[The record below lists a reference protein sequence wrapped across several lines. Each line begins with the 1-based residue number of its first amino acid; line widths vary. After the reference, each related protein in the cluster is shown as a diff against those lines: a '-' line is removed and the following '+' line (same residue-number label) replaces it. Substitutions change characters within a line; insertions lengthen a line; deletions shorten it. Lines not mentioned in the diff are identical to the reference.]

1 MAKNIM
7 TKERLKQYKAMQVEI
22 QELKYKLNNFCKDD
36 VTGNDVIM
44 DYRKG
49 YPMPQSVIGVDW
61 RKRERIEE
69 RNRKRLE
76 KLEKECE
83 EIETFIN
90 DIDDSR
96 IRCIFELSFI
106 VGKTQKEVGVVL
118 HLERSSISKKIDDYL
133 QVSHKSQLSHV

>member
-1 MAKNIM
+1 MEENIM

-83 EIETFIN
+83 EIEIFI
-90 DIDDSR
+90 DSIEESR
-96 IRCIFELSFI
+96 TRCIFELSFI
-106 VGKTQKEVGVVL
+106 NGETQKEIGKRL
-118 HLERSSISKKIDDYL
+118 FLEQSAISKIIDNFL
-133 QVSHKSQLSHV
+133 KVECFS